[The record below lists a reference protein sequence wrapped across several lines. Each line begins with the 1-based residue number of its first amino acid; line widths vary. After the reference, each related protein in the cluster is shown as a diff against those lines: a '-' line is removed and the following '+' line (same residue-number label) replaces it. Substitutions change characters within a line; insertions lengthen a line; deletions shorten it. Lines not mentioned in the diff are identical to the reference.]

1 MIVIGIAGGVA
12 SGKSLVTRCFGH
24 FGAMVLDGDRIGH
37 EVLQQHD
44 LIQQVVHR
52 WGDGILKGDQ
62 IDRSL
67 LARIVFAPP
76 PEGPAALLEL
86 ERLTHPL
93 IGGRIKSEIERA
105 RQDDSCQ
112 ACVLDAP
119 VMFKVG
125 WDLLC
130 DQIVFVEVSKKIRI
144 ERARERGWLDGELEK
159 REANQTSVQEKR
171 SRATCIVDNSGSIEA
186 TFEQAVEI
194 WLGWGLSL
202 PQELRVPSS
211 LF

>member
-12 SGKSLVTRCFGH
+12 SGKSLVTRCFRH
-24 FGAMVLDGDRIGH
+24 FGAVVLDGDRMGH
-37 EVLQQHD
+37 EVLQQRD
-44 LIQQVVHR
+44 LIQQVVDR
-52 WGDGILKGDQ
+52 WGDGILNGDQ
-62 IDRSL
+62 IDRTL

-76 PEGPAALLEL
+76 PEGPTALLEL

-93 IGGRIKSEIERA
+93 IGDRIKSKIKQA
-105 RQDDSCQ
+105 RQDKSCQ

-125 WDLLC
+125 WDLVC
-130 DQIVFVEVSKKIRI
+130 DEIVFVDVSKKIRI

-159 REANQTSVQEKR
+159 RESNQTSIQLKR
-171 SRATCIVDNSGSIEA
+171 AKATCILDNSGSIEA
-186 TFEQAVEI
+186 TFEQAVSL
-194 WLGWGLSL
+194 WLGWGLRL
-202 PQELRVPSS
+202 PSELRAPTG